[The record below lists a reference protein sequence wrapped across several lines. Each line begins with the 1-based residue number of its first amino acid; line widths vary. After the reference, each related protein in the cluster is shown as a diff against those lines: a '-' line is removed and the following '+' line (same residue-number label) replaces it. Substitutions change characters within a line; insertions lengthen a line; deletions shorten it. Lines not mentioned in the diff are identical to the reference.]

1 MQEVITKSC
10 FNHLK
15 NDIIIL
21 N

>member
-15 NDIIIL
+15 DIIIL
-21 N
+21 H